1 MNTPDREGLTELLK
15 AAGNGDAAAADE
27 VLPLIY
33 ETLRSLARRHLC
45 RDGGDQTIEPTALV
59 HEAWVRLMGPNST
72 PWEHRAHFFGSA
84 ARAMRRILVERARKA
99 RRSKHGGDRERVPL
113 TGVSQPEKSQW
124 DEVLALE
131 ELLPE
136 LEALDRRKHD
146 VVLLRYYAGLSV
158 EEAARA
164 LDISPATVKAD
175 WSFARSWLKSRLRGE
190 PRP

>member
-1 MNTPDREGLTELLK
+1 MNLPDREGLTELLK
-15 AAGNGDAAAADE
+15 AAGNGDSAAADE

-33 ETLRSLARRHLC
+33 ETLRSLARRHLA
-45 RDGGDQTIEPTALV
+45 REGGDQTIEPTALV
-59 HEAWVRLMGPNST
+59 HEAWVRLMGPHPT

-99 RRSKHGGDRERVPL
+99 RRGKHGGDRERVPL
-113 TGVSQPEKSQW
+113 TGVSQPEKTQW

-136 LEALDRRKHD
+136 LETLDRRKHD

-175 WSFARSWLKSRLRGE
+175 WSFARSWLKAKLRTE
-190 PRP
+190 PAS